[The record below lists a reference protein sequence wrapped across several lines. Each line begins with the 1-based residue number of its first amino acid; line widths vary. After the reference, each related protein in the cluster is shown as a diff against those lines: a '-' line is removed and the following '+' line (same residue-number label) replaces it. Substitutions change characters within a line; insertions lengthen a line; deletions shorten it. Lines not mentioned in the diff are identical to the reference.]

1 MIIFNNKYRIRKH
14 DNYNITVES
23 YNKVIRKTTKEEDYE
38 WQIEGYYTT
47 VKQAL
52 VGVERLAQMD
62 AIDLADNY
70 QDFVNYLETY
80 KVGVKIEDEN
90 YED

>member
-14 DNYNITVES
+14 DNYNITLES
-23 YNKVIRKTTKEEDYE
+23 NNKVIRKTTKEEDYE

-52 VGVERLAQMD
+52 VGVKRLAQMD

>member
-1 MIIFNNKYRIRKH
+1 MIIFNNKYRIKKH
-14 DNYNITVES
+14 DNYNITLES

-62 AIDLADNY
+62 AIDLVDNY
-70 QDFVNYLETY
+70 QDFVDYLETY